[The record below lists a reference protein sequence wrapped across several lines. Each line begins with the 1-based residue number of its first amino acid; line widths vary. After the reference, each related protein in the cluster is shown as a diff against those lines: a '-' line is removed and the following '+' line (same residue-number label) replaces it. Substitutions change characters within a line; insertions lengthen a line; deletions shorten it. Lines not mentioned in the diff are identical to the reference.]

1 MIGGPVLT
9 AKEAIKI
16 LISLGFVE
24 IRQKGSHKQFRHKT
38 GIRSDD
44 RHKRCHS
51 QKLGARPQKT
61 GRPGNGS
68 A

>member
-1 MIGGPVLT
+1 MKDSDFNNLVT
-9 AKEAIKI
+9 SIKQA
-16 LISLGFVE
+16 GN
-24 IRQKGSHKQFRHKT
+24 
-38 GIRSDD
+38 
-44 RHKRCHS
+44 KRCHS